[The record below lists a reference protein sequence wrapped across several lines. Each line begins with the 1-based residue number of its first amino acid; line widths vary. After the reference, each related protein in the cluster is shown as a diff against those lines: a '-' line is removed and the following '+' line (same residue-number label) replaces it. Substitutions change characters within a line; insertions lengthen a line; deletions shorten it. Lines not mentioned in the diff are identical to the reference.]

1 MNIAARV
8 RQIGESATLKVA
20 RKARELKA
28 AGVDVVD
35 LSVGEPDFP
44 SPRVAVDAA
53 VRALQEGQTRYTA
66 NGGILELRQAL
77 AQIYQERHGSPWSA
91 AQVQVTVGAKMALYE
106 LAQALL
112 EPGDEVILPSPY
124 WVSLP
129 EQIRLAGG
137 EPVFVE
143 ASPKDGFR
151 IHCDDLL
158 AAVTPRTRAVLVNS
172 PCNPSGGMISA
183 DDLRRLVEGCAERN
197 LWLIA
202 DETYERFVYDD
213 QPVVSAAA
221 LAAEYPGTVIVVGSL
236 SKTFAMTGW
245 RLGYAFGPPAIIDAI
260 GKIQSHATSNPTSFA
275 MPGAVAALQQ
285 GDEEWLQRLAEYGE
299 RRRLLLPL
307 LNDLPGFQCQAP
319 AGAFYAFPNVAGCYR
334 DGRRDSVAIADWLL
348 DAARVA
354 VVPGL
359 AFGCDD
365 HVRISFACS
374 REALREGAE
383 RIRGALAAS

>member
-1 MNIAARV
+1 V

-20 RKARELKA
+20 RKARGLKA

-44 SPRVAVDAA
+44 SPTLAVEAA
-53 VRALQEGQTRYTA
+53 VQALRDGQTRYTA
-66 NGGILELRQAL
+66 NNGIPPLRKAL
-77 AQIYQERHGSPWSA
+77 AESYRERHGSPWNEN
-91 AQVQVTVGAKMALYE
+91 QVQVTVGAKMALYE
-106 LAQALL
+106 LAQALV

-143 ASPKDGFR
+143 SSSEDGFQ
-151 IHCDDLL
+151 IHCDAILG
-158 AAVTPRTRAVLVNS
+158 AVTPRTRAVLINS

-183 DDLRRLVEGCAERN
+183 EDLRRLVEGCAERK

-202 DETYERFVYDD
+202 DETYERFVYDGS
-213 QPVVSAAA
+213 PVVSAAA
-221 LAAEYPGTVIVVGSL
+221 LAAEFPETVIVVGSF

-245 RLGYAFGPPAIIDAI
+245 RLGYAFGPSVVVGAI

-275 MPGAVAALQQ
+275 MPGALAALGQ
-285 GDEEWLQRLAEYGE
+285 GDEEWLERLAEYEE

-307 LNDLPGFQCQAP
+307 LNDLPGFKCQAP
-319 AGAFYAFPNVAGCYR
+319 SGAFYAFPNIAGCYR
-334 DGRRDSVAIADWLL
+334 EGRSDSIAFADWLL
-348 DAARVA
+348 DSARVA
-354 VVPGL
+354 VVPGI
-359 AFGCDD
+359 AFGCDG

-374 REALREGAE
+374 REALRDGVE
-383 RIRGALAAS
+383 RIRKALTESQ